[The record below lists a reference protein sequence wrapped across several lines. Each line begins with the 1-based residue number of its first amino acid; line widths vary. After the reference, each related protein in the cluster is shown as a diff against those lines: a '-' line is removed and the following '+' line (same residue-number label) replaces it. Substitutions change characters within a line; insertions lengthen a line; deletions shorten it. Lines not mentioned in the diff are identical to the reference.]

1 MAWLAHVDVININDL
16 ANAMKPAVMPGEEM
30 DVTLLKP
37 GQEEGQG
44 VGYLEDGTMV
54 VVEDGQSRI
63 GQSVTI
69 TVTNVLQK
77 SAGRMIFGRLQAA
90 SDRRRS

>member
-1 MAWLAHVDVININDL
+1 
-16 ANAMKPAVMPGEEM
+16 MKPAVMPGEELE
-30 DVTLLKP
+30 VAVLKP

-54 VVEDGQSRI
+54 VVEDGKDRI
-63 GQSVTI
+63 GQTVTI

-77 SAGRMIFGRLQAA
+77 SAGRMIFGRLGNAT
-90 SDRRRS
+90 RRRS